1 MTDEISR
8 LRKMRQAALDARL
21 LARLLNDT
29 ERRDSAAGRAA
40 VLCWRIA
47 RIATARLRAH
57 PHRAYHSDPGLL
69 DAVAGSLRALMFA
82 APVIY
87 RKRPMSGL
95 QRELLGLARVIDD
108 VRALTL
114 SADLSDALG
123 RGQAAMRQLLAE
135 TDAKARSERG
145 WRHDLHAE
153 APAALAPTAA
163 QGTSTYLAL

>member
-1 MTDEISR
+1 MSDEITR
-8 LRKMRQAALDARL
+8 LRKMRQVALDVRV

-69 DAVAGSLRALMFA
+69 ESVMGSLRAVLFA
-82 APVIY
+82 APAIY
-87 RKRPMSGL
+87 RKRPLSGL
-95 QRELLGLARVIDD
+95 QRELLGLSRVIDD

-114 SADLSDALG
+114 SPDLSDALG
-123 RGQAAMRQLLAE
+123 RGQVAMRQLLDE
-135 TDAKARSERG
+135 ISAKVRSERG
-145 WRHDLHAE
+145 WRQVLVE
-153 APAALAPTAA
+153 APVALAPTAA
-163 QGTSTYLAL
+163 QGTSPYLAL